1 VWRILV
7 FNILVIADVGN
18 YFKTVSKYVK
28 NSKIHIIN
36 FPKDGAGVYTYDENY
51 ELFENYKV
59 VDQVKKI
66 NQIKENFDLAVVM
79 GAGERIAYLAD
90 LNYVSYYVGRDID
103 APRFIKNSRESWY
116 KEPLH
121 RLNFFEREFYKKTF
135 DFAIVHIAPTWV
147 FEHLKKFPGNNIKMD
162 LKPIDLTLFSENSK
176 SLPKKK
182 EKFTFFCPQ
191 RMGIPKGTD
200 ILWKAL
206 EYCKSDFEILQVDWR
221 DTGSDEE
228 NRTSLK
234 LRENLPSHVKLIPM
248 IKRKEMSSY
257 YQWSDAIIGNLRIG
271 SFEYVELEAVM
282 CQKPVISFTD
292 KKIKIILDGREIE
305 SPFIPESN
313 DPKNIAKIIDK
324 FVLSDQFRQ
333 DVFKKEYDFVQNI
346 SDPKR
351 AGEWWDSLFEKL
363 VKENSSINRKSSKT
377 AVKLRMLNFLISNRL
392 YFRKMKRVI
401 HGVHDR

>member
-1 VWRILV
+1 M
-7 FNILVIADVGN
+7 GN

-66 NQIKENFDLAVVM
+66 NQIKENFDLAVIM

-121 RLNFFEREFYKKTF
+121 RLNFFERRFYKKTF

-191 RMGIPKGTD
+191 RMAISKGTD
-200 ILWKAL
+200 ILWEAL
-206 EYCKSDFEILQVDWR
+206 RYCKTDFKILQVDWR
-221 DTGSDEE
+221 DLTTDEE
-228 NRTSLK
+228 NRTSLQ
-234 LRENLPSHVKLIPM
+234 LRENLPPQVELIPM
-248 IKRKEMSSY
+248 IKRKDMPSY
-257 YQWSDAIIGNLRIG
+257 YGWADAVIGNLVIG

-282 CQKPVISFTD
+282 CKKPVISFTD
-292 KKIKIILDGREIE
+292 KSFKIILEGIE
-305 SPFIPESN
+305 LQSPFLPESN
-313 DPKNIAKIIDK
+313 DPKIIAKIIDK
-324 FVLSDQFRQ
+324 IVLSEDFRETLYQ
-333 DVFKKEYDFVQNI
+333 QEYEFVKEITNPV
-346 SDPKR
+346 K
-351 AGEWWDSLFEKL
+351 AAEWWDSLFEESIRKFG
-363 VKENSSINRKSSKT
+363 SINRKSST
-377 AVKLRMLNFLISNRL
+377 ISVKFRILLFLVANRL
-392 YFRKMKRVI
+392 YYKKI
-401 HGVHDR
+401 KKLIIPNKYDK